1 MSRTSPKTPKLAHE
15 DLLRVLH
22 YDPETGVFTWKER
35 ISIRVMV
42 GWRAGM
48 VNTIGYRVTQVFGE
62 KFLMHRLAW
71 FYVHGRWP
79 AADLDHINGRRDD
92 NRIANLRE
100 ATRQQNIQ
108 NARRK
113 SNNTSGVKG
122 VFWDHSKQRW
132 IAKIRCA
139 DGSNKQQ
146 SFHTKHLAAL
156 AYRDMAQRE
165 FKEFAR
171 TE

>member
-1 MSRTSPKTPKLAHE
+1 MSRTSPKTPKLSHA

-35 ISIRVMV
+35 ISIRIMV

-48 VNTIGYRVTQVFGE
+48 VNTIGYRVTQISGE
-62 KFLMHRLAW
+62 MFLMHRLAW

-79 AADLDHINGRRDD
+79 VADIDHINGDRDD
-92 NRIANLRE
+92 NRLCNLRE

-108 NARRK
+108 NSKRRRD
-113 SNNTSGVKG
+113 NRTGIKG
-122 VFWDHSKQRW
+122 VSWVESRGHWLASVK
-132 IAKIRCA
+132 CP
-139 DGSNKQQ
+139 DGSHIKKT
-146 SFHTKHLAAL
+146 FDCKHKAA
-156 AYRDMAQRE
+156 AFYREAATRE
-165 FKEFAR
+165 FQEFAR